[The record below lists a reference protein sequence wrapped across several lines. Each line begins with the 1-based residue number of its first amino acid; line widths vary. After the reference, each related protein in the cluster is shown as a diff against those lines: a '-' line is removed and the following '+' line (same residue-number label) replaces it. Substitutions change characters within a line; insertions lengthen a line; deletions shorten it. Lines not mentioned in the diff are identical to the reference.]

1 MRLTIYFWLATA
13 LVALGIGL
21 LSHIFLATLLEV
33 GAGGIGLLKRR
44 FRPGQF
50 QRLLGIQ
57 AETTDIDQHQRSA
70 RQFDLALLLASPWIW
85 AILSVGLALFT
96 LDPMLSPA
104 ALVLTNVAG
113 VLYRSQQRQKRL
125 AELHQRTSDLILQF
139 AARYPLVRSVGQAL
153 QATLG
158 RLPKGEVRH
167 TVVEVIR
174 RLDLN
179 QPIAQAVAPFQ
190 RLPVHSLH
198 QLAVILANAQKTTP
212 TVFQDTL
219 EMLRLDVE
227 SRRELHNL
235 SRQSLTLIRSTARVL
250 QAVLAGALI
259 FVSLTP
265 NWRLYFMD
273 STGHLMTFLAALGA
287 GALGSLYIEAEI
299 QLLEV

>member
-1 MRLTIYFWLATA
+1 
-13 LVALGIGL
+13 
-21 LSHIFLATLLEV
+21 
-33 GAGGIGLLKRR
+33 
-44 FRPGQF
+44 
-50 QRLLGIQ
+50 
-57 AETTDIDQHQRSA
+57 
-70 RQFDLALLLASPWIW
+70 
-85 AILSVGLALFT
+85 
-96 LDPMLSPA
+96 
-104 ALVLTNVAG
+104 

-158 RLPKGEVRH
+158 RLPEGEVRH
-167 TVVEVIR
+167 TVLEVIR

-179 QPIAQAVAPFQ
+179 QPLEQAVAPFQ

-212 TVFQDTL
+212 AVFQDTL

-235 SRQSLTLIRSTARVL
+235 SRQSLTLVRSTARVL

-259 FVSLTP
+259 FVSLVP
-265 NWRLYFMD
+265 NWRFYFME